1 MSKKTKQPQLLT
13 ISFNEGKQRVSEMIT
28 EIFDSMA
35 SDVITDLQEARS
47 LKYDADRLEL
57 LSESLQQ
64 TIREHDGL
72 QDDLEKCYCLGD
84 IVDLGTKYDIFS
96 GCEEQLVGA
105 FLGQTIIVE
114 E

>member
-1 MSKKTKQPQLLT
+1 
-13 ISFNEGKQRVSEMIT
+13 MIT

-47 LKYDADRLEL
+47 LKYDADRLGL

-64 TIREHDGL
+64 TIREHDEL
-72 QDDLEKCYCLGD
+72 QSDLEKCYCLGD
-84 IVDLGTKYDIFS
+84 IVDLGNKYGVFD

-105 FLGQTIIVE
+105 FLGQTIIVVLNQKQK
-114 E
+114 